1 MTLTF
6 ASVDKILWCDNSN
19 ESSPPVLTHGAIFF
33 FKISQNEISTFS
45 RNLLLAKFGSERV
58 KGAIPRYLLSF

>member
-19 ESSPPVLTHGAIFF
+19 ESSPPVLTHGAI
-33 FKISQNEISTFS
+33 SQNEISTFS

-58 KGAIPRYLLSF
+58 KGALPRYLLSF